1 MLRLAYMALLRLAL
15 DKGHKMTITIKAK
28 TIGLKNKPKST
39 GHTRPQP
46 PRCSLDFDDARLRV
60 SNLLSLL
67 GVSHSTFYKGLK
79 TGRYPSPDGKDGE
92 MPYWRAKT
100 VREFLEPQI

>member
-1 MLRLAYMALLRLAL
+1 MAIII
-15 DKGHKMTITIKAK
+15 HAK
-28 TIGLKNKPKST
+28 KDGLNNKPKST

-46 PRCSLDFDDARLRV
+46 PRCSLEFDDSRLRV

-92 MPYWRAKT
+92 IPYWRAKT
-100 VREFLEPQI
+100 VREFLKPQI